1 MRWLFYL
8 PLIFLLACTPA
19 GEKAQTPKQSD
30 SSAVLRLYAT
40 QQFRTSGLE
49 RTVLEDFTKKHKCSV
64 EVRLFDDASQ
74 LIKAIASQPDSIDVV
89 FGLPDSFAS
98 SDSLNAHFLPYLPAH
113 KDALNRVLFTGHP
126 MHLTPYGFSYLSV
139 IYNSSLTQP
148 PTSFGQL
155 QDDRF
160 IKQITVLNPKYS
172 GPGRATVHWIVSLF
186 GTDGYAQML
195 NALKKNIYR
204 QYDTQAEAISALKTG
219 ESTLM
224 LGLSTWPSWQKEI
237 SEDSADLDFTLF
249 DEGSFM
255 YTEGMG
261 IHKNSNNTTLAA
273 AFLEFMLQ
281 PAAQKMIIY
290 KLGLFPVNQKTML
303 PPSLSRV
310 PLSPWLTND
319 KIRAQDI
326 RQYSPQW
333 LNDWERVM
341 GM

>member
-186 GTDGYAQML
+186 GDRKSTRL
-195 NALKKNIYR
+195 NSSHL
-204 QYDTQAEAISALKTG
+204 
-219 ESTLM
+219 
-224 LGLSTWPSWQKEI
+224 
-237 SEDSADLDFTLF
+237 
-249 DEGSFM
+249 
-255 YTEGMG
+255 
-261 IHKNSNNTTLAA
+261 
-273 AFLEFMLQ
+273 
-281 PAAQKMIIY
+281 
-290 KLGLFPVNQKTML
+290 
-303 PPSLSRV
+303 
-310 PLSPWLTND
+310 
-319 KIRAQDI
+319 
-326 RQYSPQW
+326 
-333 LNDWERVM
+333 
-341 GM
+341 